1 MRLSGLFYPL
11 ATLRNK
17 IKVPEVSFSNSKS
30 DGKTRFQARNSLRH
44 SDFGKIIEQST
55 IVSILTPNM
64 EEVILKISHLGLTIE
79 IVFACSAD

>member
-11 ATLRNK
+11 ATLENK

-30 DGKTRFQARNSLRH
+30 DGKTRFQVRNSLRH

-55 IVSILTPNM
+55 IS
-64 EEVILKISHLGLTIE
+64 S
-79 IVFACSAD
+79 D